1 MGIVRWLTV
10 WRRLL
15 LHTFQFRQYSA
26 QHSDKAEAS
35 SDDVGYWF
43 SQEYTS
49 GSHVQCIWHQIGERH
64 YNEDFTKQGEEDRLL
79 LFIQRLENG
88 LSNILQIH
96 ENKGCKILIQCRN
109 GVLNQRSI

>member
-1 MGIVRWLTV
+1 MCTGLAV

-26 QHSDKAEAS
+26 QHGDKAEAS

-49 GSHVQCIWHQIGERH
+49 GSHVQCIWHQIGERYH
-64 YNEDFTKQGEEDRLL
+64 NKDFTKQGEEDRLL
-79 LFIQRLENG
+79 FFVQRFEYSLAD
-88 LSNILQIH
+88 ILQIH
-96 ENKGCKILIQCRN
+96 KNKGCKILIQCWN
-109 GVLNQRSI
+109 TVLNQRSI